1 MRTKSLKTDED
12 DENSKLDLN
21 DDNEDSNDGKCS
33 VPGCDSS
40 GHLSGKFETHLSHK
54 TCPIYHNLTPDDCKE
69 RYKKRLA
76 RREERNQLEANK
88 RELRKSSSSPNKEEK
103 CNSLMEMRRKEMQKE
118 LVNASSPSKN
128 KLKLTKQNT
137 SRFEKKLLFFSL
149 LFSIIFCLRG
159 IFFERRFFC
168 FVFKL

>member
-1 MRTKSLKTDED
+1 
-12 DENSKLDLN
+12 
-21 DDNEDSNDGKCS
+21 
-33 VPGCDSS
+33 
-40 GHLSGKFETHLSHK
+40 
-54 TCPIYHNLTPDDCKE
+54 LTPDDCKE

-128 KLKLTKQNT
+128 KLKLAKQKT
-137 SRFEKKLLFFSL
+137 SRFDNKLFFLSL
-149 LFSIIFCLRG
+149 IFDYIL
-159 IFFERRFFC
+159 FERNIF
-168 FVFKL
+168 